1 MTLNLCKA
9 SIKEYLKGYISRN
22 KKLFI
27 ISLAILVISAV
38 IGVFIS
44 DFISRYMIE
53 LLKEIVNS
61 YPQSTVTEEALH
73 LFNNNLRVYILI
85 MLGGFLFS
93 VFSIFSLIV
102 NGLILGYT
110 FTLMNPLQFVVGIF
124 PHGIF
129 ELTAI
134 CMSLMGAFI
143 ITKIEINVI
152 RALFRHEFVS
162 EIRNS
167 VKMAKDVLVTFII
180 SFIFLVIAA
189 IIEAAVTPA
198 LLSLVI

>member
-1 MTLNLCKA
+1 MTLNLSKA

-73 LFNNNLRVYILI
+73 LFNNNLRAYILI

-93 VFSIFSLIV
+93 VFSIFHL
-102 NGLILGYT
+102 L
-110 FTLMNPLQFVVGIF
+110 LMVLSWDIPL
-124 PHGIF
+124 P
-129 ELTAI
+129 L
-134 CMSLMGAFI
+134 
-143 ITKIEINVI
+143 
-152 RALFRHEFVS
+152 
-162 EIRNS
+162 
-167 VKMAKDVLVTFII
+167 
-180 SFIFLVIAA
+180 
-189 IIEAAVTPA
+189 
-198 LLSLVI
+198 